1 MNDFY
6 KINYEFYLDKNDI
19 GKLVC
24 VKLFEYYN
32 NSHVEYDNSVILDLT
47 YQNKHKKKRQNKTP
61 IGVTILCEN
70 KKININLTHN
80 NYNDVKVKFY

>member
-1 MNDFY
+1 MSDFY

-32 NSHVEYDNSVILDLT
+32 NNHVEYDNSIILNLT
-47 YQNKHKKKRQNKTP
+47 YQNKHKKKRRNKTP

-70 KKININLTHN
+70 KKINISLAHN